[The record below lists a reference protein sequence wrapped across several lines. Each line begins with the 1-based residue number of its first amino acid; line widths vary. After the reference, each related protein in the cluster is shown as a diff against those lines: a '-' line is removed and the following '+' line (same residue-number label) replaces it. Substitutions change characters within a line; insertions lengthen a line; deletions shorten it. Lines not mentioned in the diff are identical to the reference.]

1 MRKNTFARFASSHC
15 ITVSDQGSSLCEV
28 PIKKSV
34 NDFRVPMQ
42 SFVWLILTLILLERD
57 LKANK
62 KMKQFPSIQCESHVF
77 ELRCYFGPADI

>member
-1 MRKNTFARFASSHC
+1 MVVYKFNEEKYICSLFASSHC

-42 SFVWLILTLILLERD
+42 SFVWLILTLSLLEKD
-57 LKANK
+57 LKTK
-62 KMKQFPSIQCESHVF
+62 K
-77 ELRCYFGPADI
+77 